1 MTKKLI
7 RNYIQ
12 NLKSIRDAKRGK
24 VPNQTMTKIN
34 NVIDLYEDRKIS
46 QFTTA
51 VNLINGLTTG
61 NAKSKE
67 KGNKAYQK
75 AVEKYEDKAPITQRM
90 RNTPAKARQ
99 VKKEKAVEQNKQ
111 QVLRRIRQ
119 KMAVRQIQDKASQKL
134 FGNRKRYSVSYMLF
148 SVEPRNSKRV
158 AFKVNGVSFY
168 PLLTNPAV
176 RTANIKSN
184 AFIEEIVKRK
194 ITSDFDKH
202 LFKKVLM
209 VMKTD
214 QSFRS
219 QMQSLEYVDAIRL
232 ENVELIEAD
241 GDYDATTENLRNA
254 DNVSIYHRFV
264 ETEIDTS
271 YATVKQ
277 ALAKQN
283 YREGECWINALVEHY
298 SDTLMKQKRGSLAKN
313 LTRDKVLELIG
324 SSEDEFI
331 KNGTSI
337 MKMERVFEAF
347 GIPARI
353 FDFNCSL
360 IFKYD
365 PPTHAHRIKTFNG
378 LVKNKH
384 IYVLNHDLK
393 SLKRSEMGGEKELSV
408 KVSDNY
414 YINDREEPREC
425 KMIDT
430 IEDLLHLK
438 EKDEYILI
446 HRDNDLP
453 KLLHDFKESGYEPF
467 VKYQAGTISE
477 LKIMWRIK
485 ELKKTIH
492 YTIQSQNLSKSKID
506 EDVVVSSEEAYKKTS
521 EAMFKMNKS
530 IFNENHKSYYTDT
543 DIEIL
548 DECRTIV
555 PAGLINS
562 PEVEKNVAEI
572 DINKA
577 FTKAFT
583 SIKKIPIFRQ
593 FDIWRQWSSEL
604 NVNDMPSL
612 TQQSCE
618 SSDLSGLTLYM
629 VKVANANIMFNKKHN
644 LMYGKFLKKLIEK
657 GVKCDIL
664 YYKQPSHIHKV
675 DYKQI
680 IDDLWAEQISA
691 DEQEDRRTKKTI
703 ANINFGLLEKSRN
716 KGQKSRM
723 FDTLTEVCHYQ
734 AVYGGRV
741 YAIDGIIKDYSYTP
755 LAEEREKVKVWNFED
770 GWVGFEDGV
779 YQRFVVIDG
788 VVHIQRD
795 AEIDETKYY
804 VLNVSD
810 ERCLSNG
817 FRYIKELLLQD
828 HNYRVYEAYET
839 LKENGIGVYSVK
851 TDALTIK
858 TDDVARA
865 VKLLKVEE
873 EKHKI
878 GGWRVEKS
886 KRVRLPTDDYK
897 LKYNEL
903 VDVPQLR
910 NEKLNIED
918 EWDTDTIC
926 KQIIDCGGKCLI
938 RARFAGSGKSYIGE
952 YFRKLGYNVLF
963 VVPTNRLLQEKEV
976 EATTYNKFFSIAV
989 QQDAGE
995 KLPYFDYSSYDII
1008 VFDEIYMSN
1017 LYVLNKVRL
1026 FMQNN
1031 PDKMVVA
1038 TGDVKQL
1045 QGVEIL
1051 TNCQNPATYIDD
1063 CLNTMFEYN
1072 IFLTICKRVGAKDSI
1087 EGDKNREIIK
1097 TMYEDFWEKELPVEE
1112 IIPKYFETTD
1122 DIMASE
1128 HNIAYTNIRC
1138 RNVANEIRSRL
1149 NKKDKYEVGEIL
1161 IARKWIKTPR
1171 VNVNIR
1177 YKIMSIKQDER
1188 GLQITL
1194 QNITN
1199 ADDKFML
1206 YEPIVDAN
1214 FIYSYCATCHSSQGA
1229 SVKGSIT
1236 IHEYNLPMASRE
1248 WLYCAITRCVDFKQV
1263 KFYYNPSFDKQMDK
1277 NMIMRYFKNKIEG
1290 YKAQDRR
1297 SHREIDE
1304 AKYIT
1309 PEWCLKMF
1317 KSRCEKCNTAFNFET
1332 KQGKLCSNFTAQRLC
1347 NDYGHH
1353 LDNCCA
1359 YCFYCNVSA
1368 H

>member
-1 MTKKLI
+1 MKTVKK
-7 RNYIQ
+7 
-12 NLKSIRDAKRGK
+12 
-24 VPNQTMTKIN
+24 
-34 NVIDLYEDRKIS
+34 

-75 AVEKYEDKAPITQRM
+75 AVEKYEDKAPITERM

-99 VKKEKAVEQNKQ
+99 AKKEKAVEQNKQ

-119 KMAVRQIQDKASQKL
+119 KMAVRQIQNKASQKL

-148 SVEPRNSKRV
+148 SVEPRVSKIL

-202 LFKKVLM
+202 LFKKVMM
-209 VMKTD
+209 VMRTD
-214 QSFRS
+214 NSFVS
-219 QMQSLEYVDAIRL
+219 QMQSLEYVDAIRI

-313 LTRDKVLELIG
+313 LTRDKVLQLIG
-324 SSEDEFI
+324 LSEDEFI

-337 MKMERVFEAF
+337 LRMASVFEEF

-365 PPTHAHRIKTFNG
+365 PPTYSHRIKTFNG

-393 SLKRSEMGGEKELSV
+393 SLKCSEMGGEKELSV

-438 EKDEYILI
+438 DKDEYILI

-485 ELKKTIH
+485 KLKKTIH

-555 PAGLINS
+555 PVGLINN

-593 FDIWRQWSSEL
+593 FDIWRKWSSEL

-612 TQQSCE
+612 T
-618 SSDLSGLTLYM
+618 LYM
-629 VKVANANIMFNKKHN
+629 VRVANANIMFNKRHN
-644 LMYGKFLKKLIEK
+644 LIYGKFLKKLIEK
-657 GVKCDIL
+657 GIKCDIL

-691 DEQEDRRTKKTI
+691 DEQEDRRIKKTI
-703 ANINFGLLEKSRN
+703 ANINFGLLEKSHN

-734 AVYGGRV
+734 AIYGGRV

-755 LAEEREKVKVWNFED
+755 LTEEREKVKVWNFED

-779 YQRFVVIDG
+779 YQQFVVIDG

-795 AEIDETKYY
+795 AERDETKYY

-858 TDDVARA
+858 KDDVART

-873 EKHKI
+873 GKHKI
-878 GGWRVEKS
+878 GGWRLEKS

-903 VDVPQLR
+903 VVVPQPK
-910 NEKLNIED
+910 NERLNIED
-918 EWDTDTIC
+918 EWDTHTIC

-952 YFRKLGYNVLF
+952 YFQKLGYNVLF

-989 QQDAGE
+989 QQDASE
-995 KLPYFDYSSYDII
+995 KLPSFDYSSYDII

-1063 CLNTMFEYN
+1063 CLNTVFEYN

-1087 EGDKNREIIK
+1087 EGDKNREISK

-1161 IARKWIKTPR
+1161 IAR
-1171 VNVNIR
+1171 N
-1177 YKIMSIKQDER
+1177 
-1188 GLQITL
+1188 GLKRQ
-1194 QNITN
+1194 
-1199 ADDKFML
+1199 
-1206 YEPIVDAN
+1206 E
-1214 FIYSYCATCHSSQGA
+1214 
-1229 SVKGSIT
+1229 
-1236 IHEYNLPMASRE
+1236 
-1248 WLYCAITRCVDFKQV
+1248 
-1263 KFYYNPSFDKQMDK
+1263 
-1277 NMIMRYFKNKIEG
+1277 
-1290 YKAQDRR
+1290 
-1297 SHREIDE
+1297 
-1304 AKYIT
+1304 
-1309 PEWCLKMF
+1309 
-1317 KSRCEKCNTAFNFET
+1317 
-1332 KQGKLCSNFTAQRLC
+1332 
-1347 NDYGHH
+1347 
-1353 LDNCCA
+1353 
-1359 YCFYCNVSA
+1359 
-1368 H
+1368 

>member
-1 MTKKLI
+1 M
-7 RNYIQ
+7 
-12 NLKSIRDAKRGK
+12 
-24 VPNQTMTKIN
+24 
-34 NVIDLYEDRKIS
+34 YEDRKIS
-46 QFTTA
+46 QFTKA

-75 AVEKYEDKAPITQRM
+75 AVEKYEDKAPITERM

-202 LFKKVLM
+202 LFKKVMM

-393 SLKRSEMGGEKELSV
+393 SLKRSEMGGEKDASADASRGFRDLSV

-438 EKDEYILI
+438 EKDEYMLI

-485 ELKKTIH
+485 KLKKTIH

-555 PAGLINS
+555 PAGLIKK

-583 SIKKIPIFRQ
+583 SIKRIPIFRQ
-593 FDIWRQWSSEL
+593 FDIWRQWSSDASAEASRGIRDL

-618 SSDLSGLTLYM
+618 SSDLSDLTLYM

-644 LMYGKFLKKLIEK
+644 LIYGKFLKKLIEK
-657 GVKCDIL
+657 GLKCDIL

-691 DEQEDRRTKKTI
+691 DEQEDRRIKKTI
-703 ANINFGLLEKSRN
+703 ANINFGLLEKSHN

-723 FDTLTEVCHYQ
+723 FDTLSEVCHYQ
-734 AVYGGRV
+734 AIYGGRV

-817 FRYIKELLLQD
+817 FRMIKELLLQD

-839 LKENGIGVYSVK
+839 LKQNGVDVYSVK

-858 TDDVARA
+858 KDDVAKTL
-865 VKLLKVEE
+865 KLLKVEE

-878 GGWRVEKS
+878 GGWRLEKS

-897 LKYNEL
+897 LKYNVL
-903 VDVPQLR
+903 VDVPQLK
-910 NEKLNIED
+910 NERLNIED
-918 EWDTDTIC
+918 EWDTETIS
-926 KQIIDCGGKCLI
+926 KQIVESNPVMIK
-938 RARFAGSGKSYIGE
+938 AE
-952 YFRKLGYNVLF
+952 Y
-963 VVPTNRLLQEKEV
+963 EAV
-976 EATTYNKFFSIAV
+976 ENHIS
-989 QQDAGE
+989 
-995 KLPYFDYSSYDII
+995 
-1008 VFDEIYMSN
+1008 
-1017 LYVLNKVRL
+1017 
-1026 FMQNN
+1026 
-1031 PDKMVVA
+1031 
-1038 TGDVKQL
+1038 
-1045 QGVEIL
+1045 
-1051 TNCQNPATYIDD
+1051 
-1063 CLNTMFEYN
+1063 
-1072 IFLTICKRVGAKDSI
+1072 
-1087 EGDKNREIIK
+1087 
-1097 TMYEDFWEKELPVEE
+1097 
-1112 IIPKYFETTD
+1112 
-1122 DIMASE
+1122 
-1128 HNIAYTNIRC
+1128 
-1138 RNVANEIRSRL
+1138 
-1149 NKKDKYEVGEIL
+1149 
-1161 IARKWIKTPR
+1161 
-1171 VNVNIR
+1171 
-1177 YKIMSIKQDER
+1177 
-1188 GLQITL
+1188 
-1194 QNITN
+1194 QNISLN
-1199 ADDKFML
+1199 SA
-1206 YEPIVDAN
+1206 
-1214 FIYSYCATCHSSQGA
+1214 
-1229 SVKGSIT
+1229 
-1236 IHEYNLPMASRE
+1236 
-1248 WLYCAITRCVDFKQV
+1248 
-1263 KFYYNPSFDKQMDK
+1263 
-1277 NMIMRYFKNKIEG
+1277 
-1290 YKAQDRR
+1290 
-1297 SHREIDE
+1297 
-1304 AKYIT
+1304 
-1309 PEWCLKMF
+1309 KMF
-1317 KSRCEKCNTAFNFET
+1317 CLLLEQTI
-1332 KQGKLCSNFTAQRLC
+1332 
-1347 NDYGHH
+1347 
-1353 LDNCCA
+1353 
-1359 YCFYCNVSA
+1359 
-1368 H
+1368 

>member
-12 NLKSIRDAKRGK
+12 NLKSTRDAKRGK
-24 VPNQTMTKIN
+24 VPNQTMTKLN

-75 AVEKYEDKAPITQRM
+75 AVEKYEDKAPITERM

-99 VKKEKAVEQNKQ
+99 AKKEKAVEQNKQ

-119 KMAVRQIQDKASQKL
+119 KMAVRQIQDKATQKL

-148 SVEPRNSKRV
+148 SVEPRVSKRV

-202 LFKKVLM
+202 LFKKVMM
-209 VMKTD
+209 VMRTD
-214 QSFRS
+214 NSFVS
-219 QMQSLEYVDAIRL
+219 QMQSLEYVDAIRI

-254 DNVSIYHRFV
+254 DNVSIYNRFV

-313 LTRDKVLELIG
+313 LTRDKVLQLIG
-324 SSEDEFI
+324 LSEDEFI

-337 MKMERVFEAF
+337 MKMARVFEAF

-365 PPTHAHRIKTFNG
+365 PPTYSHRIKTFNG

-438 EKDEYILI
+438 DKDDYILI

-485 ELKKTIH
+485 KLKKTIH

-555 PAGLINS
+555 PVGIIQK
-562 PEVEKNVAEI
+562 PEIEKNVAEI

-593 FDIWRQWSSEL
+593 FDIWRQWSSDASADASRGIRDL

-618 SSDLSGLTLYM
+618 SSDLSDLTLYM
-629 VKVANANIMFNKKHN
+629 VKVSNANIMFNKKHN
-644 LMYGKFLKKLIEK
+644 LIYGKFLKKLIEK
-657 GVKCDIL
+657 GVECNIL

-691 DEQEDRRTKKTI
+691 DEQEDRRIKKTI
-703 ANINFGLLEKSRN
+703 ANINFGLLEKSHN

-734 AVYGGRV
+734 AIYGGRV

-770 GWVGFEDGV
+770 GWVGFDDGV

-897 LKYNEL
+897 LKYNQL
-903 VDVPQLR
+903 VDVPQLK

-918 EWDTDTIC
+918 EWDTETIS
-926 KQIIDCGGKCLI
+926 KQIVESNPVMIKAEYG
-938 RARFAGSGKSYIGE
+938 GSGKSYIAK
-952 YFRKLGYNVLF
+952 YFAKLGKKVLF
-963 VVPTNRLLQEKEV
+963 VVGTNHLGQNCECES
-976 EATTYNKFFSIAV
+976 ATVNKFFSIAIEE
-989 QQDAGE
+989 GE
-995 KLPYFDYSSYDII
+995 TLPAFDHSAYDVIC
-1008 VFDEIYMSN
+1008 FDEIYFN
-1017 LYVLNKVRL
+1017 PYRILARLGKFIEENKH
-1026 FMQNN
+1026 N
-1031 PDKMVVA
+1031 KIIIA
-1038 TGDVKQL
+1038 TGDTNQL
-1045 QGVEIL
+1045 PTIEPL
-1051 TNCQNPATYIDD
+1051 S
-1063 CLNTMFEYN
+1063 NTRPFEECADEY
-1072 IFLTICKRVGAKDSI
+1072 V
-1087 EGDKNREIIK
+1087 
-1097 TMYEDFWEKELPVEE
+1097 
-1112 IIPKYFETTD
+1112 
-1122 DIMASE
+1122 
-1128 HNIAYTNIRC
+1128 
-1138 RNVANEIRSRL
+1138 
-1149 NKKDKYEVGEIL
+1149 
-1161 IARKWIKTPR
+1161 
-1171 VNVNIR
+1171 
-1177 YKIMSIKQDER
+1177 KIM
-1188 GLQITL
+1188 
-1194 QNITN
+1194 
-1199 ADDKFML
+1199 
-1206 YEPIVDAN
+1206 
-1214 FIYSYCATCHSSQGA
+1214 
-1229 SVKGSIT
+1229 
-1236 IHEYNLPMASRE
+1236 
-1248 WLYCAITRCVDFKQV
+1248 FK
-1263 KFYYNPSFDKQMDK
+1263 Y
-1277 NMIMRYFKNKIEG
+1277 
-1290 YKAQDRR
+1290 
-1297 SHREIDE
+1297 
-1304 AKYIT
+1304 
-1309 PEWCLKMF
+1309 
-1317 KSRCEKCNTAFNFET
+1317 
-1332 KQGKLCSNFTAQRLC
+1332 
-1347 NDYGHH
+1347 
-1353 LDNCCA
+1353 
-1359 YCFYCNVSA
+1359 
-1368 H
+1368 

>member
-12 NLKSIRDAKRGK
+12 NLKSTRDAKRGK
-24 VPNQTMTKIN
+24 VPNQTMTKLN

-75 AVEKYEDKAPITQRM
+75 AVEKYEDKAPITERM

-99 VKKEKAVEQNKQ
+99 AKKEKAVEQNKQ

-119 KMAVRQIQDKASQKL
+119 KMAVRQIQDKATQKL

-148 SVEPRNSKRV
+148 SVEPRVSKRV

-202 LFKKVLM
+202 LFKKVMM
-209 VMKTD
+209 VMRTD
-214 QSFRS
+214 NSFVS
-219 QMQSLEYVDAIRL
+219 QMQSLEYVDAIRI

-313 LTRDKVLELIG
+313 LTRDKVLQLIG
-324 SSEDEFI
+324 LSEDEFI

-337 MKMERVFEAF
+337 MKMARVFEAF

-365 PPTHAHRIKTFNG
+365 PPTYSHRIKTFNG

-438 EKDEYILI
+438 DKDDYILI

-485 ELKKTIH
+485 KLKKTIH

-555 PAGLINS
+555 PVGIIQK
-562 PEVEKNVAEI
+562 PEIEKNVAEI

-593 FDIWRQWSSEL
+593 FDIWRQWSSDASADASRGIRDL

-618 SSDLSGLTLYM
+618 SSDLSDLTLYM
-629 VKVANANIMFNKKHN
+629 VKVSNANIMFNKKHN
-644 LMYGKFLKKLIEK
+644 LIYGKFLKKLIEK
-657 GVKCDIL
+657 GVECNIL

-691 DEQEDRRTKKTI
+691 DEQEDRRIKKTI
-703 ANINFGLLEKSRN
+703 ANINFGLLEKSHN

-734 AVYGGRV
+734 AIYGGRV

-770 GWVGFEDGV
+770 GWVGFDDGV

-897 LKYNEL
+897 LKYNQL
-903 VDVPQLR
+903 VDVPQLK

-918 EWDTDTIC
+918 EWDTETIS
-926 KQIIDCGGKCLI
+926 KQIVESNPVMIKAEYG
-938 RARFAGSGKSYIGE
+938 GSGKSYIAK
-952 YFRKLGYNVLF
+952 YFAKLGKKVLF
-963 VVPTNRLLQEKEV
+963 VVGTNHLGQNCECES
-976 EATTYNKFFSIAV
+976 ATVNKFFSIAIEE
-989 QQDAGE
+989 GE
-995 KLPYFDYSSYDII
+995 TLPAFDHSAYDVIC
-1008 VFDEIYMSN
+1008 FDEIYFN
-1017 LYVLNKVRL
+1017 PYRILARLGKFIEENKH
-1026 FMQNN
+1026 N
-1031 PDKMVVA
+1031 KIIIA
-1038 TGDVKQL
+1038 TGDTNQL
-1045 QGVEIL
+1045 PTIEPL
-1051 TNCQNPATYIDD
+1051 S
-1063 CLNTMFEYN
+1063 NTRPFEECADEY
-1072 IFLTICKRVGAKDSI
+1072 V
-1087 EGDKNREIIK
+1087 
-1097 TMYEDFWEKELPVEE
+1097 
-1112 IIPKYFETTD
+1112 
-1122 DIMASE
+1122 
-1128 HNIAYTNIRC
+1128 
-1138 RNVANEIRSRL
+1138 
-1149 NKKDKYEVGEIL
+1149 
-1161 IARKWIKTPR
+1161 
-1171 VNVNIR
+1171 
-1177 YKIMSIKQDER
+1177 KIM
-1188 GLQITL
+1188 
-1194 QNITN
+1194 
-1199 ADDKFML
+1199 
-1206 YEPIVDAN
+1206 
-1214 FIYSYCATCHSSQGA
+1214 
-1229 SVKGSIT
+1229 
-1236 IHEYNLPMASRE
+1236 
-1248 WLYCAITRCVDFKQV
+1248 FK
-1263 KFYYNPSFDKQMDK
+1263 Y
-1277 NMIMRYFKNKIEG
+1277 
-1290 YKAQDRR
+1290 
-1297 SHREIDE
+1297 
-1304 AKYIT
+1304 
-1309 PEWCLKMF
+1309 
-1317 KSRCEKCNTAFNFET
+1317 
-1332 KQGKLCSNFTAQRLC
+1332 
-1347 NDYGHH
+1347 
-1353 LDNCCA
+1353 
-1359 YCFYCNVSA
+1359 
-1368 H
+1368 

>member
-1 MTKKLI
+1 MTKRLI

-24 VPNQTMTKIN
+24 VPNQTLTKIN

-75 AVEKYEDKAPITQRM
+75 AVEKYEDNAPITERM

-148 SVEPRNSKRV
+148 SVEPRVSKRV

-202 LFKKVLM
+202 LFKKVMM
-209 VMKTD
+209 VMRTD
-214 QSFRS
+214 NSFVS
-219 QMQSLEYVDAIRL
+219 QMQSLEYVDAIRI

-393 SLKRSEMGGEKELSV
+393 SLKRSEMGSEKELSV

-438 EKDEYILI
+438 DKDEYILI

-485 ELKKTIH
+485 KLKKTIH

-506 EDVVVSSEEAYKKTS
+506 EDVVVASEEAYKKTS

-555 PAGLINS
+555 PAGLIKK

-593 FDIWRQWSSEL
+593 FDIWRKWSSEL

-618 SSDLSGLTLYM
+618 SSDLSDLTLYM

-644 LMYGKFLKKLIEK
+644 LIYGKFLKKLIVK

-691 DEQEDRRTKKTI
+691 DEQEDRRIKKTI

-734 AVYGGRV
+734 AIYGGRV

-755 LAEEREKVKVWNFED
+755 LTEEREKVKVWNFED

-817 FRYIKELLLQD
+817 FRMIKELLLQD

-839 LKENGIGVYSVK
+839 LKQNGVDVYSVK

-858 TDDVARA
+858 KDDVAKTL
-865 VKLLKVEE
+865 KLLKVEE

-918 EWDTDTIC
+918 EWDTETIS
-926 KQIIDCGGKCLI
+926 KQIVESNPVMIKAEYG
-938 RARFAGSGKSYIGE
+938 GSGKSYIAK
-952 YFRKLGYNVLF
+952 YFAKLGKHVLF
-963 VVPTNRLLQEKEV
+963 VVGTNHLGQNCECAS
-976 EATTYNKFFSIAV
+976 ATVNKFFSIAIEE
-989 QQDAGE
+989 GE
-995 KLPYFDYSSYDII
+995 TLPAFDHSAYDVIC
-1008 VFDEIYMSN
+1008 FDEIYFN
-1017 LYVLNKVRL
+1017 PYRILARIGKFIEENKH
-1026 FMQNN
+1026 N
-1031 PDKMVVA
+1031 KIIIA
-1038 TGDVKQL
+1038 TGDTNQLPTIEPLSNTRSFEECADEYVK
-1045 QGVEIL
+1045 IL
-1051 TNCQNPATYIDD
+1051 FKY
-1063 CLNTMFEYN
+1063 E
-1072 IFLTICKRVGAKDSI
+1072 IFLKECKRLKSQ
-1087 EGDKNREIIK
+1087 EDKLK
-1097 TMYEDFWEKELPVEE
+1097 
-1112 IIPKYFETTD
+1112 
-1122 DIMASE
+1122 
-1128 HNIAYTNIRC
+1128 
-1138 RNVANEIRSRL
+1138 L
-1149 NKKDKYEVGEIL
+1149 NK
-1161 IARKWIKTPR
+1161 
-1171 VNVNIR
+1171 N
-1177 YKIMSIKQDER
+1177 
-1188 GLQITL
+1188 
-1194 QNITN
+1194 
-1199 ADDKFML
+1199 
-1206 YEPIVDAN
+1206 
-1214 FIYSYCATCHSSQGA
+1214 
-1229 SVKGSIT
+1229 
-1236 IHEYNLPMASRE
+1236 
-1248 WLYCAITRCVDFKQV
+1248 
-1263 KFYYNPSFDKQMDK
+1263 
-1277 NMIMRYFKNKIEG
+1277 
-1290 YKAQDRR
+1290 
-1297 SHREIDE
+1297 
-1304 AKYIT
+1304 
-1309 PEWCLKMF
+1309 
-1317 KSRCEKCNTAFNFET
+1317 
-1332 KQGKLCSNFTAQRLC
+1332 
-1347 NDYGHH
+1347 
-1353 LDNCCA
+1353 
-1359 YCFYCNVSA
+1359 
-1368 H
+1368 